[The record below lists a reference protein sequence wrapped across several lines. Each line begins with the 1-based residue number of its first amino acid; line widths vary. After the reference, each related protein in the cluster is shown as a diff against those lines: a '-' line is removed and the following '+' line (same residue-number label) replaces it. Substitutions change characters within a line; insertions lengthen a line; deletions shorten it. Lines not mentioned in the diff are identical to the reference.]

1 MVIFMLQTLYRQ
13 IGEYKKDSI
22 LTPIFTA
29 LEVFMEILI
38 PFVTASIID
47 KGIEAGNMQMV
58 CLYGAVMLILAF
70 SVCFSEFRPGVMQPL
85 PLPDSPVICVKACMP
100 IFRLF
105 PSQILI
111 NIVRPGWLH
120 V

>member
-58 CLYGAVMLILAF
+58 CLYGSRYAYTRFFQFV
-70 SVCFSEFRPGVMQPL
+70 FRNSGRAL
-85 PLPDSPVICVKACMP
+85 CSLCL
-100 IFRLF
+100 FRIRL
-105 PSQILI
+105 
-111 NIVRPGWLH
+111 
-120 V
+120 